1 MLLFF
6 QTVLWLATGR
16 TWTRSLTLGPS
27 DDGSMAFGYS
37 GLQCGL
43 VGAVDG
49 CDCGVVY
56 RSIHYTI
63 RFKRFKSWEVRSTI
77 RLKTE
82 DLASSSSSSMLS
94 SSSLATVSTAGRCMP
109 RAEMLQR
116 AATCRYAK
124 WVGTVA
130 YSHELNASFG
140 FPTDC
145 SGLVDWSM
153 NATVPGSGGK
163 PDNIKAYQFPSP
175 RYSTRI
181 TKSEITGGDIL
192 THLVC
197 KRRRHHWPSRLGP
210 VKGPI
215 GGHVIVFDKWVEPQR
230 DQFWAFESSESFDQT
245 LGCLARTSPCF
256 ALHTLKNWSENG
268 VEWGELHCQSAEYG
282 NCSGGAHRVLP
293 SIVCP
298 ISPAPKIVSTPKRT
312 PVPTP
317 PTPLHDIM
325 IIEKWIG
332 KSGG

>member
-1 MLLFF
+1 MSCTRLSMLLFF

-215 GGHVIVFDKWVEPQR
+215 GGTSSFSTSGWSHRGTSFGRSSLRSPSIR
-230 DQFWAFESSESFDQT
+230 RWAALPGPVLALHCTRSRTGARTVSSGASYTVRVLSMAIAPAVRTASAVNRLPHLSSSEDSIDTQ
-245 LGCLARTSPCF
+245 AN
-256 ALHTLKNWSENG
+256 A
-268 VEWGELHCQSAEYG
+268 SADAA
-282 NCSGGAHRVLP
+282 N
-293 SIVCP
+293 P
-298 ISPAPKIVSTPKRT
+298 IT
-312 PVPTP
+312 
-317 PTPLHDIM
+317 
-325 IIEKWIG
+325 
-332 KSGG
+332 